1 MKKLRQFDALVI
13 EAFVKEQFHQPSHS
27 QNYYEIVYIFT
38 GSGRHYLNN
47 NVVYYRANDW
57 FLISP
62 EDTHYLEIK
71 RKTHFGVIKFTDS
84 YFSERRSLMPN
95 ALLTFQPEMMM
106 RNKAFKEMRL
116 NMDNLSQIN
125 LLRTIKTLIDSKDSK
140 EVLSSPFIFY
150 QVLSLFALFQQQWGD
165 LNTPYSWNNDKQAL
179 ISFIHQH
186 IYEPEKIQVKHLS
199 QTFNISQNYFGKYF
213 KNNYGISFREYID
226 NYRIKLI
233 EGRVTAG
240 LTLRQIADE
249 FGFTDESHLSNY
261 FKKRTATTFRTYK
274 KDHSS

>member
-13 EAFVKEQFHQPSHS
+13 EVFVKEQFHQPSHS
-27 QNYYEIVYIFT
+27 QTYYEIVYIFT

-47 NVVYYRANDW
+47 SVVDYRANDW

-84 YFSERRSLMPN
+84 YFSERKPLMPN
-95 ALLTFQPEMMM
+95 SLLKFQPEMMM

-116 NMDNLSQIN
+116 TMDELSQQN
-125 LLRTIKTLIDSKDSK
+125 LLRTIKTLIESRNRK
-140 EVLSSPFIFY
+140 EVLSSPYIFY
-150 QVLSLFALFQQQWGD
+150 QVLSLFALFQQQWGNM
-165 LNTPYSWNNDKQAL
+165 NTQYNWNNDKQAL
-179 ISFIHQH
+179 ISFIHQY
-186 IYEPEKIQVKHLS
+186 IYNPEMIQVKHLS
-199 QTFNISQNYFGKYF
+199 QTFNISPHYFGKYF
-213 KNNYGISFREYID
+213 KNNYGIPFREYID

-233 EGRVTAG
+233 EGRVAAG
-240 LTLRQIADE
+240 LTQRQIADE

-261 FKKRTATTFRTYK
+261 FKKRTATTFRNYK
-274 KDHSS
+274 RDHQ